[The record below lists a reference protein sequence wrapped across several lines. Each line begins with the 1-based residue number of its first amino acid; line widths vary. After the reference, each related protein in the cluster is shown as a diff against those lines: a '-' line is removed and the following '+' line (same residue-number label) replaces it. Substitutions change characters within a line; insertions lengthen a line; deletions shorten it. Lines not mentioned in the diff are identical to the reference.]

1 MGWGCVSKELPDYFK
16 VEDKGPGFNSE
27 SLVCRAGDRAVGRGS
42 GPWGHRVHT
51 CGRARVP
58 GAPCQGPRE
67 PRPPASS
74 AFRVSPAG
82 PGIREHHGP
91 APPRL
96 HPPAT
101 RAAGSRAGGGTV
113 VARAVGPC
121 RSAVWRR
128 EQHRTEGLRRA
139 ALRAGGWERRSF
151 QRREAAGGAG
161 EGGEEQE
168 RAEGGSRRG
177 PSLPRPA
184 LNRLRGAEENEACR
198 ESFLGCA
205 PQERAPGRHRQQRG

>member
-1 MGWGCVSKELPDYFK
+1 M
-16 VEDKGPGFNSE
+16 
-27 SLVCRAGDRAVGRGS
+27 GRGS

-51 CGRARVP
+51 CSRARVP

-184 LNRLRGAEENEACR
+184 LNRLRGAEERGLQGRVPGMRTSEKGPRPPPPAARLKLPSPTGERGKRC
-198 ESFLGCA
+198 FLGFLFVF
-205 PQERAPGRHRQQRG
+205 